1 MIKFLP
7 IGKTSE
13 EKERRQK
20 DVRNEQGNITDGA
33 ENKNTI
39 RDYYKQLFGNRLKIG
54 EILINRKENLK
65 WQEN

>member
-20 DVRNEQGNITDGA
+20 DVRNEQGYITDGA

-39 RDYYKQLFGNRLKIG
+39 REYYKQLFGNRLKIG

-65 WQEN
+65 